1 MKRVLIVLA
10 LWLTVSSSFAHG
22 LRLAYL
28 DLREESPGEFS
39 VVWKTQIVAG
49 ALTVL
54 EPRFS
59 GQIQIT
65 EPPVSRETANAVV
78 QTWRLRAIEP
88 LRGQTLH
95 IAGLATAMD
104 DALVRLEFAN
114 GTTWVKRLTAA
125 EPSAMIPLAQSG
137 WSVAW
142 EFLQLGIEHILLGID
157 HLLFVLALLIITQ
170 GTLRLVKTV
179 TAFTVAH
186 SITLGLATLGLVHV
200 PSKPVEA
207 VIALSIVFVA
217 IEIIHAQRGRIGLT
231 ANAPWVVAFTF
242 GLLHGFGFAGA
253 LSELGVPSGHVPTA
267 LLFFN
272 VGVELGQLAFITV
285 VLIFMKITLSLRSAL
300 PHWTELVPP
309 YVIGSVAMFWVL
321 QRTATF

>member
-1 MKRVLIVLA
+1 MKRTLIVLA
-10 LWLTVSSSFAHG
+10 LWLAVSAAFAHG
-22 LRLAYL
+22 LRTAYL
-28 DLREESPGEFS
+28 DLREENPGEFS
-39 VVWKTQIVAG
+39 VFWKTQIVAG

-54 EPRFS
+54 EPGFS

-65 EPPVSRETANAVV
+65 EPRVSRETANAIV
-78 QTWRLRAIEP
+78 QTWRLRAVEP

-95 IAGLATAMD
+95 IEGLSTAMD
-104 DALVRLEFAN
+104 DALVRLEFAD

-125 EPSAMIPLAQSG
+125 EPSALIPPAQSG

-142 EFLQLGIEHILLGID
+142 EYMQLGIEHILLGID

-170 GTLRLVKTV
+170 GTLRLLKTV

-186 SITLGLATLGLVHV
+186 SITLRLATLGLVHV

-217 IEIIHAQRGRIGLT
+217 IEIIHARRGRIGLT
-231 ANAPWVVAFTF
+231 AKAPWVVAFTF

-272 VGVELGQLAFITV
+272 VGVELGQFAFIMV
-285 VLIFMKITLSLRSAL
+285 VLIFIKITQSLRSGL

-309 YVIGSVAMFWVL
+309 YVIGSVAMLWVL
-321 QRTATF
+321 QRTASF